1 MNVNDNK
8 IMDLFPTPL
17 YITNIKD
24 PLINK
29 QKTYLLNLPKI
40 KNMGN
45 LRSESGYI
53 FEYPL
58 FTELKKAIQQSIDEY
73 VQRVYPGSKTE
84 VYMTQSWANFT
95 EPNEFHHKHSHPNS
109 FISGVYYVNAIK
121 NEDMIKFY
129 KDVPPTYQINHN
141 QPNNYNS
148 GDVAVLVETGDLV
161 LFPSNFTHNVPA
173 TTSKETRISISFNTF
188 IRGNIGD
195 EDSSTALYLR

>member
-1 MNVNDNK
+1 MNNTR

-17 YITNIKD
+17 YINNID
-24 PLINK
+24 APLINQ
-29 QKTYLLNLPKI
+29 QKDYLLNLPKI

-58 FTELKKAIQQSIDEY
+58 FAELKKTINEHIKEY
-73 VQRVYPGSKTE
+73 INIIYPNTNLDVYI
-84 VYMTQSWANFT
+84 TQSWANYT
-95 EPNEFHHKHSHPNS
+95 EPNQYHHKHSHPNS
-109 FISGVYYVNAIK
+109 FISGVFYVNAIK

-129 KDVPPTYQINHN
+129 KDLPPIYQINHN

-148 GDVAVLVETGDLV
+148 VDVAVLVETGDLV
-161 LFPSNFTHNVPA
+161 LFPSNFTHNVPP

-188 IRGNIGD
+188 IRGNLGD

>member
-1 MNVNDNK
+1 
-8 IMDLFPTPL
+8 
-17 YITNIKD
+17 
-24 PLINK
+24 
-29 QKTYLLNLPKI
+29 
-40 KNMGN
+40 MGN

-58 FTELKKAIQQSIDEY
+58 FTELQKTIDEHIKEY
-73 VQRVYPGSKTE
+73 VNIIYPNSNLNVYI
-84 VYMTQSWANFT
+84 TQSWANYT
-95 EPNEFHHKHSHPNS
+95 EPNQYHHKHSHPNS
-109 FISGVYYVNAIK
+109 FISGVFYVNAIK

-129 KDVPPTYQINHN
+129 KDLPFIYQINHN

-148 GDVAVLVETGDLV
+148 GDVAILVETGDLV
-161 LFPSNFTHNVPA
+161 LFPSNFTHNVPP

>member
-1 MNVNDNK
+1 MNNTR

-17 YITNIKD
+17 YINNINV
-24 PLINK
+24 PLINQ
-29 QKTYLLNLPKI
+29 QKNYLLNLPKI
-40 KNMGN
+40 LNMGN

-58 FTELKKAIQQSIDEY
+58 FAELKKTINDHIKEY
-73 VQRVYPGSKTE
+73 VNILYPNTNIDVYI
-84 VYMTQSWANFT
+84 TQSWANYT
-95 EPNEFHHKHSHPNS
+95 EPSQYHHKHSHPNS
-109 FISGVYYVNAIK
+109 FISGVFYVNAIK

-129 KDVPPTYQINHN
+129 KDLPFVFQFNHN

-148 GDVAVLVETGDLV
+148 GDVAILVETGDLV
-161 LFPSNFTHNVPA
+161 LFPSNFQHNVPP

-195 EDSSTALYLR
+195 ENASTALYLR

>member
-1 MNVNDNK
+1 MNNTR

-17 YITNIKD
+17 YISHID
-24 PLINK
+24 SPLINQ
-29 QKTYLLNLPKI
+29 QKDYLLNLPKI
-40 KNMGN
+40 LNTGN

-58 FTELKKAIQQSIDEY
+58 FLELKKTINEHIKEY
-73 VQRVYPGSKTE
+73 VNIVYPNSNLD
-84 VYMTQSWANFT
+84 VYITQSWANYT
-95 EPNEFHHKHSHPNS
+95 EPNKYHHKHSHPNS
-109 FISGVYYVNAIK
+109 FISGVFYVNAIK

-129 KDVPPTYQINHN
+129 KDLSFVYQINHN

-148 GDVAVLVETGDLV
+148 GDVAILVETGNLI
-161 LFPSNFTHNVPA
+161 LFPSNFQHHVPP

-195 EDSSTALYLR
+195 ENTSTALYLR

>member
-1 MNVNDNK
+1 MNNTR

-17 YITNIKD
+17 YINNINE
-24 PLINK
+24 PLINQ

-40 KNMGN
+40 LNEGN

-58 FTELKKAIQQSIDEY
+58 FVELKKIINEHIKEY
-73 VQRVYPGSKTE
+73 VNIVYPNSNID
-84 VYMTQSWANFT
+84 VYITQSWANFT
-95 EPNEFHHKHSHPNS
+95 EPNQYHHKHSHPNS
-109 FISGVYYVNAIK
+109 FISGVFYVNAIK

-129 KDVPPTYQINHN
+129 KDLPFIYQINHN
-141 QPNNYNS
+141 QSNNYNS
-148 GDVAVLVETGDLV
+148 GDVAILVETGDLV
-161 LFPSNFTHNVPA
+161 LFPSNFQHNVPS

-195 EDSSTALYLR
+195 ETSSTALYLR